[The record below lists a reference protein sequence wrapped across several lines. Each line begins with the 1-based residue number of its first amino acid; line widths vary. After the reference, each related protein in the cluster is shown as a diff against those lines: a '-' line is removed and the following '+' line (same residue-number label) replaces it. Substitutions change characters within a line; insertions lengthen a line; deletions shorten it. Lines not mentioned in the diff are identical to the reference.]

1 MTRLTTASY
10 VKIGLLVLLAI
21 VLCGGIASCSARCTP
36 SYDFDYS
43 YDDVTMRETGAGTV
57 AGADVRS
64 ISIAWAAG
72 SATITVCDDAE
83 TGGEVVF
90 TETGSAVRSHPLRWT
105 CENGTLYISY
115 DTLKNGISGC
125 SSFGSKQLEV
135 KVPRSVAQSLER
147 FELDV
152 ASGDYTVEG
161 LTCQTA
167 KLGVASG
174 TVEVADVVVQNL
186 KADIASG
193 HVALAGDLAEA
204 FDLKIASGDV
214 SISTR
219 QCPKTGKLDI
229 ASGSVNIAL
238 PSQSA
243 FGLSYDALSGRVE
256 LRPLRRYLEGR
267 VSQLLQGHRDTNDIR
282 LGDPPCRS
290 HGLRPGG
297 FVFHHDGGGPAP
309 RTVRGA
315 VRLVQFGLLDAPGRP
330 DPLRHGIGRPLRHHL
345 VHDDLR
351 VVVVGL
357 RWHQGTAHWHHRT
370 FGCPGGAQGAC
381 S

>member
-72 SATITVCDDAE
+72 SATITVCGDAE

-193 HVALAGDLAEA
+193 HVALAGDLTEA

-214 SISTR
+214 SISTG
-219 QCPKTGKLDI
+219 QCPKNGKLDI
-229 ASGSVNIAL
+229 ASGSVNVAL

-243 FGLSYDALSGRVE
+243 FGLSYDALSGRVDSDF
-256 LRPLRRYLEGR
+256 PVQSGSPDAGPPNAKGSVTY
-267 VSQLLQGHRDTNDIR
+267 
-282 LGDPPCRS
+282 GDPNAE
-290 HGLRPGG
+290 
-297 FVFHHDGGGPAP
+297 V
-309 RTVRGA
+309 
-315 VRLVQFGLLDAPGRP
+315 
-330 DPLRHGIGRPLRHHL
+330 IGRFDVDMASGSLSLRK
-345 VHDDLR
+345 V
-351 VVVVGL
+351 
-357 RWHQGTAHWHHRT
+357 
-370 FGCPGGAQGAC
+370 
-381 S
+381 